1 MNFRACEFNAEADH
15 KKQAHRW
22 IPHNFQRF
30 LQFFRTNCLY
40 SERYKLCFKV
50 AQMWSWWW
58 VHLFFFFPSASS
70 SSFFQAV
77 TLAKHTAPVSLAASV
92 FTIGFLMLTTTAFFM
107 VDTSD
112 WFVSNRGEIVC
123 ILYSVCVLISLSF
136 AFNSQRD
143 LFTFCHLEKSW

>member
-1 MNFRACEFNAEADH
+1 
-15 KKQAHRW
+15 
-22 IPHNFQRF
+22 
-30 LQFFRTNCLY
+30 
-40 SERYKLCFKV
+40 
-50 AQMWSWWW
+50 
-58 VHLFFFFPSASS
+58 
-70 SSFFQAV
+70 
-77 TLAKHTAPVSLAASV
+77 
-92 FTIGFLMLTTTAFFM
+92 LMLTTTAFFM